1 MKFSERDELV
11 AGLRELADFLD
22 SPRGLEL
29 PSLAVAATAW
39 PYDYH
44 PRTYDRVPGGAK
56 ATMRRAARAL
66 GKADKRHEG
75 HFFSLLRKFGPVRL
89 ELTTSREQVCEK
101 VIIGTK
107 EVPEVTYPARTED
120 VVEWVCSDSL
130 LAS

>member
-29 PSLAVAATAW
+29 PALGVAATAW
-39 PYDYH
+39 PQEYD
-44 PRTYDRVPGGAK
+44 PVTYETVPGRSK
-56 ATMRRAARAL
+56 RIMQRAARAL

-75 HFFSLLRKFGPVRL
+75 HYFSLLRKFGPVRL
-89 ELTTSREQVCEK
+89 ELTTYREQVCEK

-130 LAS
+130 LAK